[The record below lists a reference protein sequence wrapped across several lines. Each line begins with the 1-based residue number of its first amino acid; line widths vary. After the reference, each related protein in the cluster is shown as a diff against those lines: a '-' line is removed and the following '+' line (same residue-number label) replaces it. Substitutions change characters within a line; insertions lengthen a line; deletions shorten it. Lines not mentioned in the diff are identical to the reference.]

1 MSVGIKEQKRV
12 DIIGSYILYS
22 MVRLM
27 PNQNESVTQY
37 GDVVQKDY
45 FLVDA
50 LLHGFLMWDCVPI

>member
-1 MSVGIKEQKRV
+1 MSVGIKEQKQV

-50 LLHGFLMWDCVPI
+50 LLHGFLM